1 MASSTGCRVLI
12 QCEECQKPRIV
23 YSKKRILKKDK
34 KLLTAG
40 LEEVEFYCGESLF
53 PPEFALVPKN
63 NSQFDAQKN
72 FFERFIVSP
81 NITCDDPVQKNYYT
95 MKNIPTI
102 CNVCCTDLSDNK
114 EILDLIITKKKE
126 YVSVTPSCRSVD
138 CGDFICL
145 RKKKIKRSRSS
156 EGAKPNPAKRRRQEE
171 ENGGS

>member
-1 MASSTGCRVLI
+1 MLPDEALDSVFARGRES
-12 QCEECQKPRIV
+12 EC
-23 YSKKRILKKDK
+23 ILKHGTEKPLSNYDF
-34 KLLTAG
+34 
-40 LEEVEFYCGESLF
+40 V
-53 PPEFALVPKN
+53 
-63 NSQFDAQKN
+63 
-72 FFERFIVSP
+72 FIVSP